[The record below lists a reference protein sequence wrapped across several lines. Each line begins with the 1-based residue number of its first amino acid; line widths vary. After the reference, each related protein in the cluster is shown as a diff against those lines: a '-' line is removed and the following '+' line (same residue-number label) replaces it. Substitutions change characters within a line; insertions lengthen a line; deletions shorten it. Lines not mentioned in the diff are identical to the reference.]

1 MKRIV
6 GLVLVVV
13 FSLSAILTGCTGTAA
28 SNDKPFIFAQGAD
41 PRGLDPAFVD
51 DGESSKIIC
60 NVYEGL
66 LKYKTG
72 STELEPCLAD
82 SWTIS
87 DDGKVYTFKLHKGI
101 KFHDGTPFNAEAVKY
116 SVDRQLP
123 PNATEDMPYAS
134 FTFGPVQ
141 KVDVI
146 DDLTVQF
153 TLSAPYTPFL
163 ANLAMSLAAP
173 IVSPTAVKAATA
185 VAEATTAGA
194 IGNLNENPVGTGPF
208 KFVKWDKAQSITL
221 VRNEDYWGEK
231 AKISKL
237 VFKFTKENSV
247 RASELATGAVDAI
260 DGIDPNNVK
269 MLEDAKMVL
278 FKDQGMNINYMYFNC
293 SRAPFNDPKLRE
305 AVSYA
310 INREE
315 LVKFLYQGYASV
327 SDSQLP
333 SFMPGFDKTVKPYG
347 YDPEKAKALLKEIG
361 KENLEIKM
369 ISYPN
374 PRPYNSVNGQKL
386 AEAVQGYLAKVGIK
400 AAIDLYEW
408 TDYKK
413 RVGNGE
419 GDIGFYGWIGDNGD
433 PDNFLSLLETKEIES
448 TLNSAKYSNSKVDE
462 LLVKARSL
470 PNGEDRNKVY
480 MEIQQLVT
488 KDAAWLPISNAL
500 TLAAYKPEVKGFAV
514 HPTGNIFF
522 MDVTK

>member
-1 MKRIV
+1 MKRSV
-6 GLVLVVV
+6 ALVLVVI
-13 FSLSAILTGCTGTAA
+13 FSLTAVLTGCAGGT
-28 SNDKPFIFAQGAD
+28 SSSGKPFIFAQGAD

-51 DGESSKIIC
+51 DGESSKVIC

-66 LKYKTG
+66 LRYKAG

-87 DDGKVYTFKLHKGI
+87 DDGKVYTFKLHMGI

-116 SVDRQLP
+116 SVERQLP

-134 FTFGPVQ
+134 FTFGPVE
-141 KVDVI
+141 KVDVV
-146 DDLTVQF
+146 DELTVQF

-173 IVSPTAVKAATA
+173 IVSPTAAKKAN
-185 VAEATTAGA
+185 
-194 IGNLNENPVGTGPF
+194 GNLNENPVGTGPF

-221 VRNEDYWGEK
+221 ERNEDYWGEK

-269 MLEDAKMVL
+269 MLEDAKMTL

-315 LVKFLYQGYASV
+315 LVKFLYQGYADVANSP
-327 SDSQLP
+327 LP
-333 SFMPGFDKTVKPYG
+333 NFMPGYNKDVKPYE
-347 YDPEKAKALLKEIG
+347 YNPDKAKALLKELG

-400 AAIDLYEW
+400 ATIDLYEW

-433 PDNFLSLLETKEIES
+433 ADNFLSLFETKEIES
-448 TLNSAKYSNSKVDE
+448 TLNSAKYSNPKVDE
-462 LLVKARSL
+462 LLVKARQL
-470 PNGEDRNKVY
+470 PNGEDRNKAY
-480 MEIQQLVT
+480 AEIQQIVIQ
-488 KDAAWLPISNAL
+488 DAAWLPISNAL
-500 TLAAYKPEVKGFAV
+500 TLAAYKPEVKGFEV

-522 MDVTK
+522 KDVTK

>member
-1 MKRIV
+1 MKSRIV
-6 GLVLVVV
+6 GLVLVIV
-13 FSLSAILTGCTGTAA
+13 FSLSVILTGCAGGTA
-28 SNDKPFIFAQGAD
+28 SNDKPFIFAQGAQ

-51 DGESSKIIC
+51 DGESSKVMC
-60 NVYEGL
+60 NIYEGL
-66 LKYKTG
+66 LRYKLG

-87 DDGKVYTFKLHKGI
+87 DDGKIYTFKLHKGV

-116 SVDRQLP
+116 SIDRQLP
-123 PNATEDMPYAS
+123 PNATDDMPYAG
-134 FTFGPVQ
+134 FTFDPNIVE

-146 DDLTVQF
+146 DDLTVQIS
-153 TLSAPYTPFL
+153 LKAPYTPFL

-173 IVSPTAVKAATA
+173 IVSPTAAKKAN
-185 VAEATTAGA
+185 
-194 IGNLNENPVGTGPF
+194 GNLNESPVGTGPF
-208 KFVKWDKAQSITL
+208 KFVKWDKEQSITL
-221 VRNEDYWGEK
+221 EKNNDYWGDK

-269 MLEDAKMVL
+269 MLEDAKMTL
-278 FKDQGMNINYMYFNC
+278 FKDQGMNINYMFYNC

-310 INREE
+310 INRDE
-315 LVKFLYQGYASV
+315 LVKFLYQGYASLAN
-327 SDSQLP
+327 SPLP
-333 SFMPGFDKTVKPYG
+333 SFMPGYDKDVQPYS
-347 YDPEKAKALLKEIG
+347 YDPEKAKSMLKELG

-369 ISYPN
+369 IAYSN

-386 AEAVQGYLAKVGIK
+386 AEAIQGYLAKVGIK
-400 AAIDLYEW
+400 ATIDVYEW

-433 PDNFLSLLETKEIES
+433 ADNFLSLFDSKEIES
-448 TLNSAKYSNSKVDE
+448 TLNAAKYANPQVDE
-462 LLVKARSL
+462 LLAKARSL
-470 PNGEDRNKVY
+470 DNGDERNNVY
-480 MEIQQLVT
+480 KQIQQILA
-488 KDAAWLPISNAL
+488 KDAPWVPISNAL

-522 MDVTK
+522 REVTK

>member
-1 MKRIV
+1 MKRRIV
-6 GLVLVVV
+6 ALVLVTI
-13 FSLSAILTGCTGTAA
+13 FALSAILAGCAGGT
-28 SNDKPFIFAQGAD
+28 SSSSKPFIFAQGAD

-51 DGESSKIIC
+51 DGESSKIIS
-60 NVYEGL
+60 NIYEGL

-72 STELEPCLAD
+72 STELEPNLAD

-173 IVSPTAVKAATA
+173 IVSPTAAKKAN
-185 VAEATTAGA
+185 
-194 IGNLNENPVGTGPF
+194 GNLNENPVGTGPF
-208 KFVKWDKAQSITL
+208 KFVKWDKAQSVTL
-221 VRNEDYWGEK
+221 VRNDDYWGEK

-269 MLEDAKMVL
+269 MLEDAKMTL
-278 FKDQGMNINYMYFNC
+278 FKDQGMNINYMFFNT
-293 SRAPFNDPKLRE
+293 SRAPFNDAKLRE
-305 AVSYA
+305 AVTYA
-310 INREE
+310 INRDE
-315 LVKFLYQGYASV
+315 LVKFLYQGYADV
-327 SDSQLP
+327 ANSQLP
-333 SFMPGFDKTVKPYG
+333 SFMPGYDKDVKPYA
-347 YDPEKAKALLKEIG
+347 YDPEKAKSILKELG

-369 ISYPN
+369 ITYSN

-386 AEAVQGYLAKVGIK
+386 AEAIQGYLSKVGIK
-400 AAIDLYEW
+400 ATIDVYEW

-413 RVGNGE
+413 RAGNGE
-419 GDIGFYGWIGDNGD
+419 GDVGFYGWIGDNGD
-433 PDNFLSLLETKEIES
+433 PDNFLSLLESKEIES
-448 TLNSAKYSNSKVDE
+448 TLNAAKYSNPKVDE

-470 PNGEDRNKVY
+470 PNNDERYNAYKQ
-480 MEIQQLVT
+480 ILQILS
-488 KDAAWLPISNAL
+488 KDAPWLPISNAL
-500 TLAAYKPEVKGFAV
+500 TLAAYNPNVKGFTV

-522 MDVTK
+522 KDVTK